1 MSFSDVSGSLADR
14 LRKIQEQKMQGMG
27 EDHPLDYAEL
37 YRLRGRILGVLI
49 RDARQARQ
57 RSTADCA
64 ASVGVD
70 EQTLV
75 QWEYG
80 LADPGLPHL
89 ELLAYDLGVPVS
101 HFWGTETLSQNGATR
116 PLPRQDYV
124 SLRNRVVG
132 AQLRQARQDAGLSL
146 DELSEQIQVP
156 VEKLNSYELGQ
167 ESAPLTELTSIAS
180 ATHVLLSHF
189 LESGNRIGQWL
200 EQQESFKG
208 FSELPAETRAFISN
222 PTNQSFVD
230 LAMWFSSLD
239 VKELRGLAESILNL
253 SRLEQDKMQRIAEGI
268 LNDITL

>member
-14 LRKIQEQKMQGMG
+14 LKKIQEKKMHGAS
-27 EDHPLDYAEL
+27 EEKPLDHAEL

-49 RDARQARQ
+49 RDARQTRQ
-57 RSTADCA
+57 RSIADCA

-70 EQTLV
+70 EQTLR

-80 LADPGLPHL
+80 LSDPSLPHL

-116 PLPRQDYV
+116 PLAREDYV
-124 SLRNRVVG
+124 NLRNRVVG

-146 DELSEQIQVP
+146 EALGEQVG
-156 VEKLNSYELGQ
+156 VSGEKLNAYELGQ
-167 ESAPLTELTSIAS
+167 EAAPLTELTSIAS
-180 ATHVLLSHF
+180 ATRVSLSHF

-200 EQQESFKG
+200 AQQESFKG
-208 FSELPAETRAFISN
+208 FSQLPEETRAFISN

-239 VKELRGLAESILNL
+239 VNELRGLAESILNL
-253 SRLEQDKMQRIAEGI
+253 SRLEQNKMRRIAEGI